1 MPLFKRLVP
10 NDEVEVQLIS
20 VFEKL
25 CMDIP
30 EISEAFHI
38 IIQVLNGDELNVIKD
53 QAIKEW
59 NDLEVSE
66 YPYSD
71 GKVSI
76 PSSIHKSNLD
86 KMQKYIEM
94 NIKS

>member
-1 MPLFKRLVP
+1 MRSQYSTNFSKSLGK
-10 NDEVEVQLIS
+10 DE
-20 VFEKL
+20 
-25 CMDIP
+25 
-30 EISEAFHI
+30 
-38 IIQVLNGDELNVIKD
+38 NGDELNVIKD

>member
-1 MPLFKRLVP
+1 MPRFYSLVKTCYAIFYAIY
-10 NDEVEVQLIS
+10 L
-20 VFEKL
+20 
-25 CMDIP
+25 
-30 EISEAFHI
+30 
-38 IIQVLNGDELNVIKD
+38 
-53 QAIKEW
+53 IKEG